1 MIGYLRG
8 ILLENDEG
16 KVLLGVGEESMVGYH
31 VFVPHHEVYRQLVV
45 GKRTEFFIYSHVK
58 EESFDLFGFF
68 SKPEKVL
75 FTLLLS
81 VSGVGPKSALGILS
95 VLDHQRLLDALFNG
109 DSEVF
114 TQVSG
119 IGKKTAAR
127 LVLELRDT
135 VRKKVE
141 QGLFVGLS
149 RSSQVNQGDSRIF
162 QDAKEALVDLGYRE
176 QEIQRIFTKI
186 LEDPDFQVE
195 KVEDL
200 IRIALRKVG

>member
-1 MIGYLRG
+1 
-8 ILLENDEG
+8 
-16 KVLLGVGEESMVGYH
+16 
-31 VFVPHHEVYRQLVV
+31 
-45 GKRTEFFIYSHVK
+45 
-58 EESFDLFGFF
+58 
-68 SKPEKVL
+68 
-75 FTLLLS
+75 
-81 VSGVGPKSALGILS
+81 VGPKSALGILS